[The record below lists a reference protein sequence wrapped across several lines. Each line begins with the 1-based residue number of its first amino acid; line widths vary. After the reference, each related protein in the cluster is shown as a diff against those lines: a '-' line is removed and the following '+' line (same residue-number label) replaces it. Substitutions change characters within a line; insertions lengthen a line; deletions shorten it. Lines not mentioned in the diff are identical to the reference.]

1 MKSGGVAPGGIV
13 RAASGKGVMWTGRI
27 LSALAVLPM
36 LGSAIGKLTHNAQAV
51 NGLARFG
58 YARTLATPLGV
69 VEITCAVVYL
79 VPQTAVLGA
88 ILIAA
93 YFGGAVATMV
103 RLGDRGF
110 FMPGVIAGLAWL
122 GLWLREPRL
131 RELIPVRRSRNPASA

>member
-1 MKSGGVAPGGIV
+1 MASAESGQ
-13 RAASGKGVMWTGRI
+13 GVMWTGRI
-27 LSALAVLPM
+27 LSALAVMPM

-51 NGLARFG
+51 DGLARFG
-58 YARTLATPLGV
+58 YAGRLATPLGV
-69 VEITCAVVYL
+69 VEIMCAVVYL

-131 RELIPVRRSRNPASA
+131 RELTPVRRSRTSASA

>member
-1 MKSGGVAPGGIV
+1 MESSGVAPGGMV
-13 RAASGKGVMWTGRI
+13 SAASGKGVMWTGRV
-27 LSALAVLPM
+27 LSALAVMPM

-51 NGLARFG
+51 NGLSRFG
-58 YARTLATPLGV
+58 YAGRLVTPLGV
-69 VEITCAVVYL
+69 VEIMCAVLYV
-79 VPQTAVLGA
+79 VPRTAILGA
-88 ILIAA
+88 ILITA

-131 RELIPVRRSRNPASA
+131 RELTPVRRSGNH